1 MNKGQDRSCMDRGGR
16 RSYMNRG
23 LGKSCIDREESKSY
37 MDSGYGKSSISR
49 EQNGFM
55 HRQRA
60 NRLCMDRGQTRLHK
74 SKTEGKRG
82 CKFKKGM
89 VGHA

>member
-1 MNKGQDRSCMDRGGR
+1 MDRGGR

-49 EQNGFM
+49 EQNG
-55 HRQRA
+55 
-60 NRLCMDRGQTRLHK
+60 LCIDREQTGYAW
-74 SKTEGKRG
+74 TEGKPDYIRARQ
-82 CKFKKGM
+82 KAREVVNLKR
-89 VGHA
+89 AW